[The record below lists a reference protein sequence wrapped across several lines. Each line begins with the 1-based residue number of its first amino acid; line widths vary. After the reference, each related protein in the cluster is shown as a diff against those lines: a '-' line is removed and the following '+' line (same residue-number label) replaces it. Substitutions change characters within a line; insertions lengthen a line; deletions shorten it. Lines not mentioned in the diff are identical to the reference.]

1 MEKPWH
7 YLENQF
13 VNCTSESYKKALII
27 SNYHDAALAAAAG
40 QTPPEP
46 DFTLLYNRYH
56 PLHETLITEY
66 TKWKN
71 AGGQQEG
78 GTLNLEQLLDQMATR
93 LDNWDPRIQVVYAK
107 NSSRYK
113 EIFPDGRKP
122 FYRTGKDSRI
132 EAVNTLALNIG
143 PDPQLTA
150 IYSEVTM
157 YYTSLNTARDFQ
169 SGRKAGTK
177 IVSSLLQEA
186 VEAAMLMQYRNLGF
200 LINKMGDK
208 PSLIAPFFDVQTIRE
223 RDQRIFTGTLDPS
236 EKEAILVHT
245 FLADD
250 ELRLKITGD
259 APARFY
265 LGSTNNATDSNFV
278 EIAGNHEQTITVN
291 QFGITNYAE
300 HRFLTVINQSPT
312 ATTQYL
318 VEVY

>member
-1 MEKPWH
+1 MEWQ
-7 YLENQF
+7 YLDNQF
-13 VNCTSESYKKALII
+13 YNVTKRNYKRALII
-27 SNYHDAALAAAAG
+27 SNYHDAALLAATQ
-40 QTPPEP
+40 QTPPDP
-46 DFTLLYNRYH
+46 DFTLLYNRYN
-56 PLHETLITEY
+56 PLHQALVTEY
-66 TKWKN
+66 TGWKN

-78 GTLNLEQLLDQMATR
+78 STLNVEQLFDIMAPK
-93 LDNWDPRIQVVYAK
+93 LDNWDIRIQVVYPK
-107 NSSRYK
+107 NTPRYK
-113 EIFPDGRKP
+113 TIFPDGRKP
-122 FYRTGKDSRI
+122 FYRTGRDTRI
-132 EAVNTLALNIG
+132 EAINTLAQNIG
-143 PDPQLTA
+143 PDAALTTVHA
-150 IYSEVTM
+150 EVLA
-157 YYTSLNTARDFQ
+157 YYADLNNARDAQ
-169 SGRKAGTK
+169 SGKKAGTK
-177 IVSSLLQEA
+177 IGSTLLDQA
-186 VEAAMLMQYRNLGF
+186 REAAMLMQYRNLGF
-200 LINKMGDK
+200 LINKMGDNTA
-208 PSLIAPFFDVQTIRE
+208 LIAPFFDVQTIRE